1 MCKRCRY
8 DKCLANGM
16 DPKWILSNDEK
27 RIRFKHF
34 FKKKDELASLG
45 LQSGVNFTNILVA
58 DFALIGPKSAKQH
71 CWLDCLLFVHSGSA
85 HVNAAHRTLMK
96 LTPGVNF
103 TNILVADFA
112 LIGPKSAKQHCWFD
126 CLLFAHS
133 GSAHVK
139 AAHRTLMKLTP
150 GVNFTNILV
159 ADFALLYYIYTDL
172 TDARHTACLSFFF

>member
-71 CWLDCLLFVHSGSA
+71 C
-85 HVNAAHRTLMK
+85 
-96 LTPGVNF
+96 
-103 TNILVADFA
+103 
-112 LIGPKSAKQHCWFD
+112 
-126 CLLFAHS
+126 
-133 GSAHVK
+133 
-139 AAHRTLMKLTP
+139 
-150 GVNFTNILV
+150 
-159 ADFALLYYIYTDL
+159 
-172 TDARHTACLSFFF
+172 